1 MEEAEREAT
10 ILAAE
15 GQGIPAEPLG
25 ALFYAESG
33 MNPLAERWYTQTKA
47 AKAAIA
53 AEDWDALQAIINL
66 IADSGSDDISFG
78 LDQRT
83 WRWSDEF
90 AQAQAE
96 TGKSLD
102 ELRRDMDLI
111 LAFRHDGFEAQYAA
125 DRGAAMFAPLYRQYG
140 VPEALYR
147 YNKPNG
153 TATKSVKQHYDQA
166 LVWSA
171 QQNWTDEEEDAM
183 TEFAFETDGFYN
195 KAQELGDD
203 IVGQP
208 IEAEHPV
215 GNNYVVQFTTTGVM
229 VYVRS
234 LNQNYFF
241 AAAR

>member
-1 MEEAEREAT
+1 
-10 ILAAE
+10 
-15 GQGIPAEPLG
+15 
-25 ALFYAESG
+25 
-33 MNPLAERWYTQTKA
+33 
-47 AKAAIA
+47 
-53 AEDWDALQAIINL
+53 
-66 IADSGSDDISFG
+66 
-78 LDQRT
+78 
-83 WRWSDEF
+83 
-90 AQAQAE
+90 
-96 TGKSLD
+96 
-102 ELRRDMDLI
+102 
-111 LAFRHDGFEAQYAA
+111 
-125 DRGAAMFAPLYRQYG
+125 